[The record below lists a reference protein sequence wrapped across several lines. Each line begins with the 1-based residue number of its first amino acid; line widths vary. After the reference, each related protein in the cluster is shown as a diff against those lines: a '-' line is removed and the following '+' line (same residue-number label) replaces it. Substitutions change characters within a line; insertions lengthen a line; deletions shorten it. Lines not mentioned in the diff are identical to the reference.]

1 VHLITLLISSVLVGH
16 RAVWIFEIV
25 MIVRLF
31 YPPGQGICK
40 CTRDIYHEKLR
51 NGFIKIIE

>member
-1 VHLITLLISSVLVGH
+1 MEKCGLLRLDECL
-16 RAVWIFEIV
+16 EIV
-25 MIVRLF
+25 MMVRLF